1 MYRVVIE
8 NPEGKVYE
16 LEYNTYEEAIE
27 LLKNNNFKQDKR
39 NWVNGIRTAKI
50 YRMIEIIE
58 DELLEEEAYADYHLT
73 RKSKNGGV
81 IYDN

>member
-1 MYRVVIE
+1 MYKVLIE

-16 LEYNTYEEAIE
+16 LEYNTYQEATE

-50 YRMIEIIE
+50 YRATEE
-58 DELLEEEAYADYHLT
+58 DELLEEEACADYHL
-73 RKSKNGGV
+73 SKKR
-81 IYDN
+81 